1 MTSDVLEGWVFP
13 APIIKRIDFKN
24 YYRNEYLYQCM
35 LIECFLSYWRQN
47 AHVAKTRHVVGIEV
61 PILMDDVTCTG
72 SEDNILKCKMSAI
85 GVNDC
90 FHDEDVSIVC
100 TGKTLSIEWAVVVK
114 CQLELFFRYVI
125 AIPGFF
131 LDKMMIRS
139 TLYHINAMNSICI
152 G

>member
-1 MTSDVLEGWVFP
+1 MYFDW
-13 APIIKRIDFKN
+13 
-24 YYRNEYLYQCM
+24 M
-35 LIECFLSYWRQN
+35 FLSYLRQD

-100 TGKTLSIEWAVVVK
+100 TGNT
-114 CQLELFFRYVI
+114 F
-125 AIPGFF
+125 
-131 LDKMMIRS
+131 S
-139 TLYHINAMNSICI
+139 TE
-152 G
+152 

>member
-1 MTSDVLEGWVFP
+1 MYFDW
-13 APIIKRIDFKN
+13 
-24 YYRNEYLYQCM
+24 M
-35 LIECFLSYWRQN
+35 FLSYWRQD

-100 TGKTLSIEWAVVVK
+100 TGKTYSIEWAVVVK
-114 CQLELFFRYVI
+114 CQLERFFRYVI
-125 AIPGFF
+125 AIPVLF

-139 TLYHINAMNSICI
+139 TLYHINAMGSMCI